1 MLRQDIEQQIKEA
14 LKAGNRE
21 VLDTL
26 RFLFSAIKNAEID
39 WKREAT
45 DEDVVAVVQ
54 KQVKQHRES
63 IEAFQK
69 AGRPELAAKEESELN
84 ILVKYLPQQMSE
96 DELRGIVTEIING
109 LSDDDKKNFGK
120 AMGAVMARVKGKAD
134 GNTVGRIV
142 GVVRAQPVNVT
153 GIARNTPAR

>member
-1 MLRQDIEQQIKEA
+1 MLRQDIEQQMREA

-21 VLDTL
+21 LLDTL

-54 KQVKQHRES
+54 KQVKQHKES

-69 AGRPELAAKEESELN
+69 AGRLELAAKEESELN
-84 ILVKYLPQQMSE
+84 ILSKYLPQQMGE
-96 DELRGIVTEIING
+96 DELRVIVSESVNG
-109 LSDDDKKNFGK
+109 LPESDRKNFGK
-120 AMGAVMARVKGKAD
+120 VMGAVMGRVKGKAGGD
-134 GNTVGRIV
+134 LVSKIV
-142 GVVRAQPVNVT
+142 KEV
-153 GIARNTPAR
+153 IL